1 MEQVSRVDGDPIRTK
16 WEVID
21 GRRVRLWC
29 VFPAGGNW
37 RDARAHPP
45 ILLLH
50 GLGCSVEVWGPAMRE
65 WVRAGL
71 DRPVFA
77 ADMPGYGKSQA
88 PADGKVLGVAQ
99 LADWHARLLDVLG
112 IPRAHLGGNS
122 MGCQVALALARH
134 HPERAG
140 GLVLVGPTEGGD
152 LVPFWR
158 TTLGL
163 LADVLVETMLY
174 NGTIVRMYLQ
184 MGVPRYLATVK
195 KMWRDDPVDKAG
207 KVASPTLIIRGSRDM
222 IVPEQAARRFA
233 LDLPRGSF
241 MTVDGSVHAVQ
252 FNKPEAFARIARA
265 FWERAEIEM
274 AAD

>member
-1 MEQVSRVDGDPIRTK
+1 MEQISSSDDNPIRTK
-16 WEVID
+16 WEVVD

-29 VFPAGGNW
+29 VFPVGENW
-37 RDARAHPP
+37 RDAHERPP

-65 WVRAGL
+65 WVRLGL
-71 DRPVFA
+71 DRPIFA

-88 PADGKVLGVAQ
+88 PLGGVLGIVQ
-99 LADWHARLLDVLG
+99 LADWHTRLMDVLG
-112 IPRAHLGGNS
+112 ISRAHLAGNS
-122 MGCQVALALARH
+122 MGCQVALALARR

-152 LVPFWR
+152 VVPFWR
-158 TTLGL
+158 PTAGL
-163 LADVLVETMLY
+163 LGDVLFETMLY

-195 KMWRDDPVDKAG
+195 RMWRDDPVDTADQ
-207 KVASPTLIIRGSRDM
+207 VRSPTLIVRGSHDM
-222 IVPEQAARRFA
+222 IVPEAAARKIA

-241 MTVDGSVHAVQ
+241 TTIEGTAHAAQ
-252 FNKPEAFARIARA
+252 FNKPEEFARIARA